1 MTGMWVLLALMSA
14 CCSAG
19 TSFSLKRA
27 VGHGGAIVTTVSARL
42 VAGTILLGLV
52 AALGAWP
59 ELSPAYWRAAG
70 MVLVPEVLGTIF
82 LTLALRA
89 GDLSLVQPLLGLLPP
104 LVMAGG
110 VVFLDEVP
118 TREAGLGVALVT
130 VGVYCVGLAPGA
142 SLLQPLRALAGERAS
157 WFAVASACSWSLAT
171 LVHKMGIE
179 AVGPFPWAA
188 TLALGT
194 GLVLAALLPWMAWKA
209 PAGIGLPAAGT
220 PWGRFVVLAGWC
232 FALQQ
237 VGLHL
242 AFRTT
247 QTGYVIA
254 ITSTGILF
262 ATVLG
267 IVLLRERSAA
277 RTRLA
282 GALLISCGA
291 MLVALFG

>member
-1 MTGMWVLLALMSA
+1 MWVLLALTSA

-27 VGHGGAIVTTVSARL
+27 VGHGGVIVSTAAARM
-42 VAGTILLGLV
+42 VAGMLLLVLV

-59 ELSPAYWRAAG
+59 DLSPAYWRAAG
-70 MVLVPEVLGTIF
+70 LVIVPEVLGTIF
-82 LTLALRA
+82 LTLALRS

-110 VVFLDEVP
+110 VLFLDEVP

-130 VGVYCVGLAPGA
+130 VGVYCVGLRPGA
-142 SLLQPLRALAGERAS
+142 SPLQPLRALASERAS
-157 WFAVASACSWSLAT
+157 WFAIASACSWSVAT
-171 LVHKMGIE
+171 LVHKIGIE

-194 GLVLAALLPWMAWKA
+194 GLVLCAALPWMAWKA

-220 PWGRFVVLAGWC
+220 PWRRFVVQAGC
-232 FALQQ
+232 FFALQQ
-237 VGLHL
+237 AALHL
-242 AFRTT
+242 AFRAT

-262 ATVLG
+262 ATALG
-267 IVLLRERSAA
+267 IVLLRERAAA

-282 GALLISCGA
+282 GALLISGGA